1 MIYICKVTQY
11 LFCCLSHCGTCY

>member
-1 MIYICKVTQY
+1 MIYIYKVTQY